1 MCKKLM
7 FLVSIV
13 VLLGLASSISAV
25 GPKVD
30 LGGEGT
36 LGDNDPPDAVG
47 AWTQWAATSGSKTID
62 GITFE
67 LSNGNLN
74 NGPKLRYWE
83 SSGDSL
89 TKDAVSEEDPGSGG
103 WYQIQITGLTEGAE
117 YIMRSYHNNAWEP
130 GSFPSGSVSMKLNG
144 TEVDTCTVSD
154 QQPYTN
160 AGVCEH
166 TFIASSASDIFK
178 WNFGQTAWFNGFI
191 LQPTAPSVQFKSA
204 ASDELETVSPAELEV
219 ILSNADAGQTYT
231 VDYAVTAGTAT
242 GGGVDYSLVGTC
254 DCDFDNSSRVDF
266 RDIAEL
272 AENWLSQAP
281 VNIADITDDNNV
293 NFGDYAV
300 CASEWG
306 DICDSNHIVFKPGQT
321 SKKIRFGIVD
331 DGLDEDDETIVVE
344 LSNPTGPG
352 ALLGGITQHAYTIRD
367 PRPQVAFD
375 ANTTRNTEYAGLAN
389 IPVSLTWPPVET
401 VTVDYEVTGGTAT
414 GGGVDYTLEPDT
426 LTFNPG
432 ETTKSIGMVIVND
445 GIDEE
450 HETVIITLS
459 NPSHAHLGGKCQHT
473 STIIGPNT
481 VHFKMDIALPFWW
494 DAEHHYDWEGVP
506 IPGTLKDGWIP
517 WCAGRW
523 IDMYGH
529 GATAVEDIAG
539 TGVSTMTSTVYGG
552 LTAVKV
558 CGMCMPSLNGGEPYG
573 SPIYDPI
580 CNSWMQVEDHPEN
593 PSGDIVMALYNLPA
607 GEYELYS
614 YHNNFECHR
623 LEQGPQGTPAC
634 CDLISNPQPNMPSIT
649 ALSLTGLLERYSDY
663 EWWPRWLDPR
673 SEFINCMPGAG
684 WDHPVGSI
692 VGDNVTMTE
701 GAYNVPIQQVTED
714 SQLVPSLIKFR
725 TDSSA
730 VFIVYESGCCV
741 PDGIRPDRVG
751 GRAIL
756 NAFEL
761 KLTKP
766 GGPMPAFGPTG
777 TAEGL
782 FSTPSR
788 ITGFGLAESARTA
801 SILTETAR

>member
-1 MCKKLM
+1 MRRN
-7 FLVSIV
+7 IV
-13 VLLGLASSISAV
+13 YLTSFVLLLGLVSSASAV
-25 GPKVD
+25 GSKVD
-30 LGGEGT
+30 FGGAGT
-36 LGDNDPPDAVG
+36 LGDDDPPDAIG
-47 AWTQWAATSGSKTID
+47 TWTQWAATSGSMTID
-62 GITFE
+62 GITFQ

-103 WYQIQITGLTEGAE
+103 WYQIQITGLTEGVE

-144 TEVDTCTVSD
+144 TEVDTCTVSN

-166 TFIASSASDIFK
+166 TFTAGSGSDTFK
-178 WNFGQTAWFNGFI
+178 WDFGQTAWFNGFI

-204 ASDELETVSPAELEV
+204 ASGDLETVSPAELTV
-219 ILSNADAGQTYT
+219 ILSSAEEGQTYT
-231 VDYAVTAGTAT
+231 VDYAVIGGTAT
-242 GGGVDYSLVGTC
+242 KGDDYTLTEPGTLTFIPG
-254 DCDFDNSSRVDF
+254 DTSETIII
-266 RDIAEL
+266 DI
-272 AENWLSQAP
+272 
-281 VNIADITDDNNV
+281 I
-293 NFGDYAV
+293 
-300 CASEWG
+300 
-306 DICDSNHIVFKPGQT
+306 
-321 SKKIRFGIVD
+321 D

-352 ALLGGITQHAYTIRD
+352 ALLGGITEHTYTIRD

-389 IPVSLTWPPVET
+389 IPVSLSWPPIET

-414 GGGVDYTLEPDT
+414 GGGVDYTLEPGI

-432 ETTKSIGMVIVND
+432 ESTKSIGMVIIND

-450 HETVIITLS
+450 HETVVITLS
-459 NPSHAHLGGKCQHT
+459 NPAHAHLGSRSVHT

-481 VHFKMDIALPFWW
+481 VHFRMDIALPVWTGT
-494 DAEHHYDWEGVP
+494 EQVPDWEGVP
-506 IPGTLKDGWIP
+506 IPETLKEGWIP

-523 IDMYGH
+523 GDMYGH
-529 GATAVEDIAG
+529 GTTAVEDIAG

-558 CGMCMPSLNGGEPYG
+558 CGMCMPSLNGGDPYG

-593 PSGDIVMALYNLPA
+593 PSGDIIMALYNLPA

-623 LEQGPQGTPAC
+623 LDETPDGTPAC
-634 CDLISNPQPNMPSIT
+634 CDLTGIPQPDMPSIT
-649 ALSLTGLLERYSDY
+649 ALSLSGLLERYSDY

-673 SEFINCMPGAG
+673 SEFINCKPQAW

-701 GAYNVPIQQVTED
+701 GAYNVPIQQVTQD

-761 KLTKP
+761 KLTEP
-766 GGPMPAFGPTG
+766 GGPMPACWDWPTQCHGDTDNTDDVKGSDFLTLKNSWYKVYGVDPEYDPCADFDRNGEVKGSDFLILKNNWYQIVDPNCPTG
-777 TAEGL
+777 GTW
-782 FSTPSR
+782 PPQP
-788 ITGFGLAESARTA
+788 
-801 SILTETAR
+801 